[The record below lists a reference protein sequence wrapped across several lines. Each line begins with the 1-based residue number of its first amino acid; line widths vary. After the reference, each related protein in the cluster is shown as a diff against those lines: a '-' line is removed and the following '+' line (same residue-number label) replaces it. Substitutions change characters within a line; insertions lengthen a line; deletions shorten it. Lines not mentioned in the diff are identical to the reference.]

1 MSQLFYFIL
10 QRFWNHVL
18 SDPLSSVAILLG
30 LVGIWRSEH
39 PFTKLDK
46 NLEHLIHSMK
56 KNILGE
62 MLTVTNSYAAFTRAL
77 QVVELDPMELP
88 KDGAFA
94 LLTTFHFTKLLHPN
108 LTAEEFAALR
118 KLTRESVDTT
128 ARDYVHLLISS
139 GMGKPK
145 EGTELVDPSK

>member
-1 MSQLFYFIL
+1 MPQLYFIL
-10 QRFWNHVL
+10 QGFWDRVS
-18 SDPLSSVAILLG
+18 SDPLSTIAIVLG
-30 LVGIWRSEH
+30 VFGIWRSEH
-39 PFTKLDK
+39 LFNKLDK
-46 NLEHLIHSMK
+46 NLEHLIQSMK
-56 KNILGE
+56 SNILGE

-108 LTAEEFAALR
+108 LTPEEFTALR

-128 ARDYVHLLISS
+128 ARDYVHLLIDS
-139 GMGKPK
+139 GMGKTK
-145 EGTELVDPSK
+145 EGTELIDSPK